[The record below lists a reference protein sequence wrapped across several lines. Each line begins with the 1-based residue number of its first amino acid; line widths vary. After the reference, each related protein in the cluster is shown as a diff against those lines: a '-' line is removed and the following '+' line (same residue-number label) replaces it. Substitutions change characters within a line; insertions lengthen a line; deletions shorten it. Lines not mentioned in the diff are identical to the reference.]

1 MLRILLGLLAS
12 ALLLA
17 GTPPRR
23 VVSQALGTDELLL
36 VLAEPSQIAAL
47 SHLAVDP
54 KFSPVV
60 KEASAYPRL
69 KDSDAESVL
78 KHRPDLVLMASYTRA
93 ETRALLQRSGVKV
106 LVLERFDSFEDLC
119 ANALKVGE
127 ALGRKDRAE
136 QTVAGWRARA
146 EALAAR
152 IKGVAPVRV
161 IAPSTYG
168 FLAGRDTTFDDVC
181 RHAGALNVAAESGLQ
196 GHAPT
201 PSEAMLGWRIDALV
215 ISDDERGD
223 IAGRLAE
230 LPPYKFL
237 AATKARRFVRLHG
250 PAMSSIS
257 QARLEAYE
265 QLARALHPERFR

>member
-1 MLRILLGLLAS
+1 MRRAFLCLFASVLLA
-12 ALLLA
+12 A
-17 GTPPRR
+17 GMPQR

-36 VLAEPSQIAAL
+36 ALADRGQIAAL
-47 SHLAVDP
+47 SHLATDP

-60 KEASAYPRL
+60 QEAAAYPRL

-78 KHRPDLVLMASYTRA
+78 RHRPDLVLMASYTRA
-93 ETRALLQRSGVKV
+93 ETRALLQRSGVRV
-106 LVLERFDSFEDLC
+106 VVLERFDTFEDLC
-119 ANALKVGE
+119 ANARIVGE
-127 ALGRKDRAE
+127 ALGR
-136 QTVAGWRARA
+136 RARA
-146 EALAAR
+146 EQVVAAWRARVDALAAR
-152 IKGVAPVRV
+152 LKGAAPVRV

-181 RHAGALNVAAESGLQ
+181 RHAGALNVAAEAGLQ

-237 AATKARRFVRLHG
+237 AATKAKRFVRISG
-250 PAMSSIS
+250 PAMSSVS

>member
-1 MLRILLGLLAS
+1 MLRALLGLFVS
-12 ALLLA
+12 AILLA
-17 GTPPRR
+17 GAPRR
-23 VVSQALGTDELLL
+23 VVSQALGADELLL
-36 VLAEPSQIAAL
+36 ALAEPGQIAAL
-47 SHLAVDP
+47 SHLAADP

-106 LVLERFDSFEDLC
+106 LVLERFDTFEDLC
-119 ANALKVGE
+119 ANARAVGA
-127 ALGRKDRAE
+127 ALDRPDRAE
-136 QTVAGWRARA
+136 QVVAGWRARVA
-146 EALAAR
+146 ALAAR
-152 IKGVAPVRV
+152 LKGAAPVRV

-181 RHAGALNVAAESGLQ
+181 RHAGALNVAAEAGLQ

-201 PSEAMLGWRIDALV
+201 PAEAMLGWKIDALV

-223 IAGRLAE
+223 IASRLAE

-237 AATKARRFVRLHG
+237 AATKAKRFVRISG
-250 PAMSSIS
+250 PAMASIS
-257 QARLEAYE
+257 QARLDAYE

>member
-1 MLRILLGLLAS
+1 MRRAFLCLFASVLLA
-12 ALLLA
+12 A
-17 GTPPRR
+17 GMPQR

-36 VLAEPSQIAAL
+36 ALAERGQIAAL
-47 SHLAVDP
+47 SHLAADP

-60 KEASAYPRL
+60 QEAAAFPRL

-78 KHRPDLVLMASYTRA
+78 RHRPDLVLMASYTRA
-93 ETRALLQRSGVKV
+93 ETRALLQRSGVRV
-106 LVLERFDSFEDLC
+106 VVLERFDTFEDLC
-119 ANALKVGE
+119 ANARIVGE
-127 ALGRKDRAE
+127 ALGR
-136 QTVAGWRARA
+136 RARA
-146 EALAAR
+146 EQVVAAWRARVDALAAR
-152 IKGVAPVRV
+152 LKRAAPVRV

-181 RHAGALNVAAESGLQ
+181 RHAGAHNVAAEAGLQ

-237 AATKARRFVRLHG
+237 AATKAKRFVRISG
-250 PAMSSIS
+250 PAMASIS
-257 QARLEAYE
+257 QARLDAYE

>member
-1 MLRILLGLLAS
+1 MRRAFLCLFASVLLA
-12 ALLLA
+12 A
-17 GTPPRR
+17 GMPQR

-36 VLAEPSQIAAL
+36 ALADRGQIAAL
-47 SHLAVDP
+47 SHLATDP

-60 KEASAYPRL
+60 QEAAAYPRL

-78 KHRPDLVLMASYTRA
+78 RHRPDLVLMASYTRA
-93 ETRALLQRSGVKV
+93 ETRALLQRSGVRV
-106 LVLERFDSFEDLC
+106 VVLERFDTFEDLC
-119 ANALKVGE
+119 ANARIVGE
-127 ALGRKDRAE
+127 ALGR
-136 QTVAGWRARA
+136 RARA
-146 EALAAR
+146 EQVVAAWRARVDALAAR
-152 IKGVAPVRV
+152 LKRAAPVRV

-181 RHAGALNVAAESGLQ
+181 RHAGAHNVAAEAGLQ

-237 AATKARRFVRLHG
+237 AATKAKRFVRISG
-250 PAMSSIS
+250 PAMASIS
-257 QARLEAYE
+257 QARLDAYE

>member
-1 MLRILLGLLAS
+1 MLRILVLLFAS
-12 ALLLA
+12 ALLAA
-17 GTPPRR
+17 GAPAR

-36 VLAEPSQIAAL
+36 ALADRGQIAAL
-47 SHLAVDP
+47 SHLAADP

-60 KEASAYPRL
+60 QEASAFPRL

-78 KHRPDLVLMASYTRA
+78 RHRPDLVLMASYTRA

-106 LVLERFDSFEDLC
+106 VVLERFDTFEDLC
-119 ANALKVGE
+119 ANALRVGE
-127 ALGRKDRAE
+127 ALGR
-136 QTVAGWRARA
+136 RARA
-146 EALAAR
+146 EQVVAAWKARVDALAAR
-152 IKGVAPVRV
+152 LKGVAPVRV

-181 RHAGALNVAAESGLQ
+181 RHAGALNVAAEAGLQ

-201 PSEAMLGWRIDALV
+201 PSEAMLAWRIDALV

-223 IAGRLAE
+223 IAMRLAE

-237 AATKARRFVRLHG
+237 PATKAKRFVRLNG
-250 PAMSSIS
+250 PAMASIS
-257 QARLEAYE
+257 QGRLDAYE

>member
-1 MLRILLGLLAS
+1 MLRALLGLFVS
-12 ALLLA
+12 TLLLA
-17 GTPPRR
+17 GAPRR

-36 VLAEPSQIAAL
+36 ALADPAQIAAL
-47 SHLAVDP
+47 SHLATDP

-60 KEASAYPRL
+60 QEASAHPRL
-69 KDSDAESVL
+69 RDSAAESVL
-78 KHRPDLVLMASYTRA
+78 AHRPDLVLMASYTRA

-106 LVLERFDSFEDLC
+106 LVLARFDTFEDLC
-119 ANALKVGE
+119 ANALTVGE
-127 ALGRKDRAE
+127 ALGRRARAE
-136 QTVAGWRARA
+136 RTVAAWRARA

-152 IKGVAPVRV
+152 LKGAVPVRV

-181 RHAGALNVAAESGLQ
+181 RHAGALNVAAEAGLQ

-201 PSEAMLGWRIDALV
+201 PSEAMLGWRVDALV
-215 ISDDERGD
+215 ISDDETGD
-223 IAGRLAE
+223 IAARLAE

-237 AATKARRFVRLHG
+237 AATKAKRFVRISG

-257 QARLEAYE
+257 QARLDAYE